1 MLWGEL
7 HFEHPWAFAML
18 AITPLIF
25 WMAVRSYAYLPLGR
39 RIGSAVVRVLALAA
53 LATALALPIIPEE
66 DQRLCRAVAVDTSL
80 SVPQEALEAA
90 SAFVRSAEEGRGED
104 DTLVVLE
111 FSGNPRF
118 LDPGSWDALARRADG
133 SDRQEQTDLLAA
145 ATYARSILPED
156 CSRRLVL
163 ITDGRDTI
171 GDPGRIE
178 RGLQALGM
186 TVDIVTAAG
195 THPLEIIVE
204 DLHVPARVKTHRP
217 FRLRASL
224 YASEEMQ
231 EVSIKLL
238 HTGPAGIEETVE
250 ELVEPLDAGDS
261 SHTFTTQVNAEGEHL
276 FRVEVDV
283 GQGKDAFPEN
293 NFYEAATEAAGPPAV
308 LYVEG
313 EPARGGHLRSA
324 LETAG
329 FDVDLRG
336 AGGLPAS
343 AEDLAE
349 FTAVIVSD
357 VPKSQLGGGKIGAV
371 KSYVKAGGV
380 FIFAGGK
387 KSYQMG
393 GYRGSALEPFLPVTL
408 EVPTDVEKTS
418 AAVILVIDT
427 SGSMSGSP
435 IAMAREAAKA
445 SVAVLQPDDLVE
457 VISFDSKPRRLFMM
471 QKAKNQMMINSFIS
485 KLRSGGGTD
494 IIKALDLAYR
504 DISPVQAKK
513 KHIVLLTDGQSSTA
527 GIDAIL
533 QNASSEGITISTI
546 GLGASVQRSFLEKI
560 ANATGGKASFT
571 NDAKNLPRLFMREMR
586 IVTPAAVVEGVMK
599 VKVGKKAPFLSKI
612 TGGFP
617 YLRGYNLTTARGG
630 SAAPVLLSDRGDPIL
645 AMWKQGKGWSV
656 AFTSDV
662 KARWASPWVTW
673 KGYAKF
679 WNALIRSLIKTE
691 KKTDDV
697 HNLEFVREGR
707 MVTATADLVDRDT
720 GGFIDDMTATLT
732 VKPFGG
738 EQVAEAP
745 MNQVA
750 PGRYEASFLAES
762 YGTYLAQATF
772 ASPDQAPQT
781 AAGSLRL
788 PYPAEYRHIGIDR
801 TMLRSFVAASG
812 GHLDPGPEDL
822 WREEEKLRA
831 MVAFWPWALLAF
843 LALLPIDLAVRRLN
857 FK

>member
-1 MLWGEL
+1 
-7 HFEHPWAFAML
+7 
-18 AITPLIF
+18 
-25 WMAVRSYAYLPLGR
+25 
-39 RIGSAVVRVLALAA
+39 
-53 LATALALPIIPEE
+53 
-66 DQRLCRAVAVDTSL
+66 
-80 SVPQEALEAA
+80 
-90 SAFVRSAEEGRGED
+90 
-104 DTLVVLE
+104 
-111 FSGNPRF
+111 
-118 LDPGSWDALARRADG
+118 
-133 SDRQEQTDLLAA
+133 
-145 ATYARSILPED
+145 
-156 CSRRLVL
+156 
-163 ITDGRDTI
+163 I
-171 GDPGRIE
+171 GDTE
-178 RGLQALGM
+178 RVEHGLEALGM
-186 TVDIVTAAG
+186 PVDIVLATG
-195 THPLEIIVE
+195 EHPLEIIVE

-224 YASEEMQ
+224 YASEKMD
-231 EVSIKLL
+231 EVSITLL
-238 HTGPAGIEETVE
+238 HTGPNGKEETVE
-250 ELVEPLDAGDS
+250 ELVESLEEGDAS
-261 SHTFTTQVNAEGEHL
+261 LTFTTQVKAEGEHL

-283 GQGKDAFPEN
+283 TKGDDAFPEN
-293 NFYEAATEAAGPPAV
+293 NFFEAATEAAGPPIV

-313 EPARGGHLRSA
+313 EPARGGHLKSA
-324 LETAG
+324 LQTAG
-329 FDVDLRG
+329 FEVDLRG
-336 AGGLPAS
+336 AGGIPAS
-343 AEDLAE
+343 AEELAD

-357 VPKSQLGGGKIGAV
+357 VPKSKFGGGKISAV
-371 KSYVKAGGV
+371 KSYVKVGGV

-393 GYRGSALEPFLPVTL
+393 GYRGSALESFLPVTL
-408 EVPTDVEKTS
+408 DVPTDVEKTS

-435 IAMAREAAKA
+435 IVMAREAAKA

-494 IIKALDLAYR
+494 IVKALDLAYR

-527 GIDAIL
+527 GVEAIL

-571 NDAKNLPRLFMREMR
+571 NNAKNLPRLFMREMR

-612 TGGFP
+612 QGGFP

-630 SAAPVLLSDRGDPIL
+630 SAAPVLLSDRGDPVL

-662 KARWASPWVTW
+662 KARWASPWVKW

-679 WNALIRSLIKTE
+679 WNALIRSLIKAE
-691 KKTDDV
+691 KKTDEV

-720 GGFIDDMTATLT
+720 GVFIDDMAATLT

-738 EQVAEAP
+738 EAVAEVA

-750 PGRYEASFLAES
+750 PGRYEASFLAEA

-772 ASPDQAPQT
+772 TSPEQAPQT

-801 TMLRSFVAASG
+801 AMLRSFVAASG
-812 GHLDPGPEDL
+812 GRLDPGPEDL
-822 WREEEKLRA
+822 WKEEEKLRA
-831 MVAFWPWALLAF
+831 MIAFWPWALLAF
-843 LALLPIDLAVRRLN
+843 LVLLPIDLAVRRLN
-857 FK
+857 FR